1 MQYKKAL
8 VGQVREWQCVGGGH
22 GDRVERIRVGAMEIW
37 VEQHWGGWPGV
48 GWVETGASWVQ
59 VCGERCECEVHM
71 VGGLDCRLAS

>member
-1 MQYKKAL
+1 
-8 VGQVREWQCVGGGH
+8 
-22 GDRVERIRVGAMEIW
+22 MEIW